1 MFSKA
6 PAVKLQVVGL
16 VAVSFL
22 LGIVSHLHLED
33 TKELTSS
40 VGIWVAVWVVALGLF
55 LFGLWRAVRITDTK
69 ADPATEGALPGRL
82 LPPRVEAGLFL
93 LVMAAGLFF
102 RLYKIDSIPPG
113 LNHDAAWNGLY
124 AIKITQGMSYAPYV
138 AEAWGRETL
147 FHHVIAFFQIVV
159 GPTKLAIQLASVT
172 IGVATLA
179 AFYLLI
185 RRLFDTRLA
194 LVATYLLGVSGW
206 HLTLSKVGWRAI
218 AVPLFECLVFYFLV
232 KAVQERRVRDF
243 VLAGIFLGLSLDT
256 YDAARI
262 LPFIAGAYLLYEVV
276 RNPALLR
283 YNYVSIGSFGLFA
296 ILAFSPLGWY
306 AMHNWDGFTGR
317 ASFTWIGAQ
326 IEQAGSI
333 QPLFNNLGSALG
345 MFNFRANGDD
355 FFVNEPLL
363 DIPVSIFSA
372 LGLIYSIFHWRQQ
385 SYFLLLAMFFLT
397 IVVGIASEP
406 NGNRMLGAVIPVTAF
421 AAVFLVVSWRWLG
434 QAYPRYSSL
443 FTVALVGVL
452 IYAGAYTYHSYV
464 GPDARVQ
471 WGFYPET
478 TRVGLYMQDIAGDH
492 EIFAAAGNWPRDSL
506 TYLSYQGEG
515 DPFRREYTYFVDATQ
530 LLAVQPALDEGTA
543 LIIEATAGNAVILET
558 LSSKFPEAV
567 VDRIHYPDGSSNVI
581 AWVLRLPPGGDSL
594 NRSRRSKPSAG
605 GFDPGVG
612 EW

>member
-1 MFSKA
+1 MVSRGLS
-6 PAVKLQVVGL
+6 VKLQVVGL
-16 VAVSFL
+16 VAVSIL
-22 LGIVSHLHLED
+22 LGIVSYQHLED
-33 TKELTSS
+33 AKELTSGL
-40 VGIWVAVWVVALGLF
+40 VIWVVVWMVAIGIF
-55 LFGLWRAVRITDTK
+55 LFGLWRAGRIADAK
-69 ADPATEGALPGRL
+69 ADPAVEGALQGRL
-82 LPPRVEAGLFL
+82 LPPLAEVGLFL

-124 AIKITQGMSYAPYV
+124 AIKITQGMAYSPYV
-138 AEAWGRETL
+138 AEAWGRETT
-147 FHHVIAFFQIVV
+147 FHYVIAFYQIML

-179 AFYLLI
+179 ACYLVL

-262 LPFIAGAYLLYEVV
+262 LPFVAAAYLVYEVV

-283 YNYVSIGSFGLFA
+283 KNYVSLVLFGVFA
-296 ILAFSPLGWY
+296 LLAFAPLGWY
-306 AMHNWDGFTGR
+306 AWHNWDGFTGR

-333 QPLFNNLGSALG
+333 QPLLNNLGSALG

-363 DIPVSIFSA
+363 DIPVSIFFA
-372 LGLIYSIFHWRQQ
+372 LGLIYSIFHWRQR
-385 SYFLLLAMFFLT
+385 SYFLLLVMFFLT
-397 IVVGIASEP
+397 IVVGVASEP
-406 NGNRMLGAVIPVTAF
+406 NGNRMIGAVIPVTAF
-421 AAVFLVVSWRWLG
+421 AAVFLVASWRWLG
-434 QAYPRYSSL
+434 QAYPRYGSL
-443 FTVALVGVL
+443 FTIALVGVL
-452 IYAGAYTYHSYV
+452 IYAGGYTYHSYV

-492 EIFAAAGNWPRDSL
+492 EIYAAAGNWPRDSL
-506 TYLSYQGEG
+506 TYLSYQGDG

-530 LLAVQPALDEGTA
+530 LLSVKPTVDTGTA
-543 LIIEATAGNAVILET
+543 FIIEATGGNAVILDT
-558 LSSKFPEAV
+558 LRSRYPGAAVDIIRYPE
-567 VDRIHYPDGSSNVI
+567 GSSNVI
-581 AWVLRLPPGGDSL
+581 AWVLRLPPGRDSL
-594 NRSRRSKPSAG
+594 NRSR
-605 GFDPGVG
+605 
-612 EW
+612 